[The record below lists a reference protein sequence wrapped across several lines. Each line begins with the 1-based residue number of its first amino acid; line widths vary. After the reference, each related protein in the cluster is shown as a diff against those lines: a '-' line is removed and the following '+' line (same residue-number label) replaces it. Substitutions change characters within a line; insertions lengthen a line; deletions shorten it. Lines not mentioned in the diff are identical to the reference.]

1 MYLLTTFKRTK
12 GSKNKKTRKDKGKKR
27 VSKKSNIQDNYLK
40 SRTTRNTLHPFLE
53 GAKEIRHWATLG
65 NEISKR
71 KDSKKNSFSK
81 GIKTG
86 RNVLG
91 FVRDLGR
98 L

>member
-12 GSKNKKTRKDKGKKR
+12 GSKNKKTRKDKGRKR
-27 VSKKSNIQDNYLK
+27 SSKIQDTYLK

-65 NEISKR
+65 NDISKR
-71 KDSKKNSFSK
+71 KDNRKNSFGK
-81 GIKTG
+81 GIRTG

-91 FVRDLGR
+91 FIKDLGR

>member
-12 GSKNKKTRKDKGKKR
+12 GSKNKKTRTDKGRKR
-27 VSKKSNIQDNYLK
+27 VAKVQDQYLK
-40 SRTTRNTLHPFLE
+40 SRTMRNTLHPFIE
-53 GAKEIRHWATLG
+53 GAKEVRHWATLG

-71 KDSKKNSFSK
+71 KDSKKSSFGK
-81 GIKTG
+81 GVRTG

-91 FVRDLGR
+91 FIKDLGR